1 MVKIMWSIRVLIHFD
16 MDVLDPAE
24 IIAAVGV
31 VPDGM
36 KLAEVVRVI
45 NDIAKKKEIVGLT
58 VAEPMPRIAIRIKE
72 MLNQLP
78 LLK

>member
-1 MVKIMWSIRVLIHFD
+1 

-24 IIAAVGV
+24 IIATVGV
-31 VPDGM
+31 VPDRM

-45 NDIAKKKEIVGLT
+45 NDIAKEKEIVSLT

>member
-1 MVKIMWSIRVLIHFD
+1 MLIHFD

-45 NDIAKKKEIVGLT
+45 NDIAKEKEIVGLT

-78 LLK
+78 LLKL